1 MNIINDDIVLRAIEL
16 EDAELLKNLI
26 NDPEIEKMVVGWSFP
41 VSTEQ
46 QINWINNLSNQKDSV
61 RLIIHI
67 DKIGAV
73 GLVSLTEI
81 DFKNRIAT
89 INIKLKRDNRIRNK
103 GIGYK
108 AITTLVDYAFNQL
121 NLNCIVAN
129 ILSYN
134 IASQKLFEKCG
145 FQLDGKLRKR
155 VFKDGS
161 YHDLFSYSLLR
172 SEYK

>member
-1 MNIINDDIVLRAIEL
+1 MNLINDEIILRAIEL
-16 EDAELLKNLI
+16 EDADLLKNLI

-46 QINWINNLSNQKDSV
+46 QIKWINNLSNQNNNV
-61 RLIIHI
+61 RFIIEI
-67 DKIGAV
+67 EEAGAV
-73 GLVSLTEI
+73 GVVSLTGI
-81 DFKNRIAT
+81 DFKNSVAT

-134 IASQKLFEKCG
+134 TASQKLFEKCC
-145 FQLDGKLRKR
+145 FKLDGKLRHR

-161 YHDLFSYSLLR
+161 YHDLLSYSLLR
-172 SEYK
+172 SEFK